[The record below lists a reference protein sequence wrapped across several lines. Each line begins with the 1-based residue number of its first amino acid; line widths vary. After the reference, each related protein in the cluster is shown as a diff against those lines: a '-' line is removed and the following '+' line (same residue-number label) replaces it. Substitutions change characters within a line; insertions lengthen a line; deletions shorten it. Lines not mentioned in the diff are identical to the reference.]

1 MFKIPAFALTWSVDA
16 DAGEQKANLLGCE
29 SMPELRSC
37 RVSYQNGDGIRHSV
51 EVTAET
57 LYEAAVLGMTA
68 LRAGGWINAPN
79 LTIEVTVK
87 APETTH
93 SLSNAVLAAWL
104 SRAGKSPRE
113 QALKSRLL
121 ELMRNGSTGTPA
133 IESGAETLRRR

>member
-1 MFKIPAFALTWSVDA
+1 MS
-16 DAGEQKANLLGCE
+16 
-29 SMPELRSC
+29 ELRSC
-37 RVSYQNGDGIRHSV
+37 RVAYQDSNGIRHSV

-57 LYEAAVLGMTA
+57 LYEAAVLGMTT
-68 LRAGGWINAPN
+68 LRAAGWIDAPN

-93 SLSNAVLAAWL
+93 SINSGVLAAWL
-104 SRAGKSPRE
+104 SRSGKSPRE

-121 ELMRNGSTGTPA
+121 ELMRSGSTKGQT

>member
-1 MFKIPAFALTWSVDA
+1 
-16 DAGEQKANLLGCE
+16 
-29 SMPELRSC
+29 MPELRSC
-37 RVSYQNGDGIRHSV
+37 RVSYQDGDGIRHSV

-68 LRAGGWINAPN
+68 LRAAGWINAPN
-79 LTIEVTVK
+79 LMVEVTVK

-93 SLSNAVLAAWL
+93 SISNAILAAWL

-121 ELMRNGSTGTPA
+121 ELMRNGSTGAQTIGSAPKLF
-133 IESGAETLRRR
+133 EGDDPFRHSGLAVSPGAFRKAD

>member
-1 MFKIPAFALTWSVDA
+1 
-16 DAGEQKANLLGCE
+16 
-29 SMPELRSC
+29 MPELRPC
-37 RVSYQNGDGIRHSV
+37 RVSYQDSDGIRHSV

-57 LYEAAVLGMTA
+57 LYEAAVLGMTTLQA
-68 LRAGGWINAPN
+68 AGWMNSPS

-93 SLSNAVLAAWL
+93 SINSGVLAAWL
-104 SRAGKSPRE
+104 SRSGKSPRE

-121 ELMRNGSTGTPA
+121 DLMRGSAGGHT